1 MPTFNTNIDTY
12 VDVDIN
18 IYDFLIACDDND
30 ISVIIRYLQEEGYI
44 SNKKHR
50 IDSSNYQVNQA
61 IKKIAMSSHNLTPE
75 QEKILIELGDQLIL
89 YPV

>member
-1 MPTFNTNIDTY
+1 MPLFNAYIDTNID
-12 VDVDIN
+12 VDIE
-18 IYDFLIACDDND
+18 IDDFLIACSDDD
-30 ISVIIRYLQEEGYI
+30 ISNIIKYLQEEGHLP
-44 SNKKHR
+44 NGKHE

-61 IKKIAMSSHNLTPE
+61 IKKIVMSSHNLTPE